1 MTTVH
6 SVLAERA
13 SPKCQEL
20 TLCPILFSFALHI
33 CNFMEA
39 SSGEIKGRGERS
51 ERRWRGGGERTNR
64 ELKRRKMCPSA
75 LKTIQTQHKW
85 KMTFLRDRSGGTE
98 RGLSSEGAVWDD
110 RWTAGRTGVDGLR
123 VDRKWEERE
132 CECTH
137 SCRGWTQT
145 SSSPVEPPNKQDGV
159 IFKSSIAVSHR
170 HKLGSSNTTRNTSG
184 PRGGSSDYWDYLLHH
199 LLPWG

>member
-1 MTTVH
+1 M
-6 SVLAERA
+6 
-13 SPKCQEL
+13 PG
-20 TLCPILFSFALHI
+20 INALPHFVFF
-33 CNFMEA
+33 C
-39 SSGEIKGRGERS
+39 SSHLQLYGSLVWRDKGEGERS

-64 ELKRRKMCPSA
+64 ELKRRERKKNKCPSA

-123 VDRKWEERE
+123 VDRKWEECE

-170 HKLGSSNTTRNTSG
+170 HKLESSNTTRNTSG